1 MKTPF
6 TPKEKAKYEFDMTT
20 ERDIQNFI
28 DYARQEGREEGREEA
43 KALRDAEIVKAM
55 LAKKY
60 PVEDISEITGLTA
73 SEIEKL
79 S

>member
-1 MKTPF
+1 LKTPF

-28 DYARQEGREEGREEA
+28 DYARQEGREEA